1 VYKNTFRGIYALI
14 VDLLAYFVPTL
25 WRLPVALS
33 YPSGEVVITRF
44 HSIAFIINVMHTS
57 SPKSAATGSF
67 FYEVTTPEQRAG
79 AATHMQHL
87 LHQRLP
93 LLTHED
99 WLVILDEYAPTLRIK
114 EVGGAVIVAEGL
126 LTSLT
131 SWAVVYHAT
140 RYEFPKDDKVDPEQL
155 GLDVYYLARHIQA
168 YAKQAKV
175 LLAADPDLV
184 DPLSIG
190 QMRDIMHRLAVGN
203 TVAER
208 CAETRPPRIAAI
220 K

>member
-1 VYKNTFRGIYALI
+1 
-14 VDLLAYFVPTL
+14 
-25 WRLPVALS
+25 
-33 YPSGEVVITRF
+33 
-44 HSIAFIINVMHTS
+44 MHTPS
-57 SPKSAATGSF
+57 HEPTAIGSF

-79 AATHMQHL
+79 AATHMQDL

-93 LLTHED
+93 MLTHKD
-99 WLVILDEYAPTLRIK
+99 WLIILDEYAPTLRIK
-114 EVGGAVIVAEGL
+114 EAGGAITVAEGL
-126 LTSLT
+126 LTSMT

-140 RYEFPKDDKVDPEQL
+140 RYEFPKEDKIDPEQL

-175 LLAADPDLV
+175 LLSADPDLV
-184 DPLSIG
+184 DPLSID
-190 QMRDIMHRLAVGN
+190 QMRDIMQRLAVGN

-208 CAETRPPRIAAI
+208 CAEARPPRVLTS